1 MSTAL
6 VTGASGFVGG
16 HVARHLME
24 RGWTVRSL
32 VRPPGLAARR
42 WPDGCEV
49 VEGDLLDAAA
59 TRAAA
64 DGADAVF
71 HVAADYRLARH
82 GGRRLERDNLAMT
95 RNALDA
101 ARAVGAPMVMT
112 SSVSTIGFRGDR
124 AADESCAVSNE
135 HIVGAYKRSK
145 LATEHMAMQ
154 AAERQRVI
162 VVNPTTPV
170 GPGDWK
176 PTPTGRVVRDAAMGR
191 MPAVV
196 DTGLN
201 AVDVE
206 DVARGHLQAL
216 EHGVSGRRYILGG
229 QNLTLKFM
237 VSVAAETGGYRAPR
251 VTLPHSLAIG
261 ISAVDEL
268 VEGMLLRREPRA
280 PLNGALMARTRMWVT
295 SGRARRE
302 LGYEPGPAEPAIAR
316 AARWYL
322 GVADG
327 EARAA

>member
-1 MSTAL
+1 MAF
-6 VTGASGFVGG
+6 VTGAGGFVGA
-16 HVARHLME
+16 HVARHLMDE
-24 RGWTVRSL
+24 GWDVRAL
-32 VRPPGLAARR
+32 VRPASMAARR

-49 VEGDLLDAAA
+49 VGGDGRDAATMRRGA
-59 TRAAA
+59 E
-64 DGADAVF
+64 GADAVF

-82 GGRRLERDNLAMT
+82 AGRRLERDNLAMT
-95 RNALDA
+95 RHALDA
-101 ARAVGAPMVMT
+101 AGAAGAAMVMT
-112 SSVSTIGFRGDR
+112 SSVSTIGFRDDR
-124 AADESCAVSNE
+124 PADETSNVDDD
-135 HIVGAYKRSK
+135 HMVGAYKRSK
-145 LATEHMAMQ
+145 LATERLALD
-154 AAERQRVI
+154 AAAAGQRVV
-162 VVNPTTPV
+162 VVNPTTPI
-170 GPGDWK
+170 GPGDAR

-229 QNLTLKFM
+229 QNLTLKFI
-237 VSVAAETGGYRAPR
+237 VSVAAETGGHPPPR
-251 VTLPHSLAIG
+251 LQLPHSLAIG

-268 VEGMLLRREPRA
+268 VEGTLLRREPRA

-322 GVADG
+322 D
-327 EARAA
+327 EAGAVGRAA